1 MIRLKNVSKFY
12 YNKGLITSGFN
23 KVSAEFNLGEFV
35 VITGESGSG
44 KSTLLN
50 VISGLDSY
58 EEGEMYIDG
67 KETSHYTE
75 EDFENYRKKYIS
87 NIFQN
92 FNLVNSY
99 TVYQNIELILLINGK
114 KRKEVKS
121 KVIEL
126 IKQVDLLKYKN
137 TKVSKLSGG
146 QKQRVAIAR
155 ALAKNTPII
164 VADEPTG
171 NLDKKSAESVLRVL
185 SEVAKDK
192 LVVVVTHNYEQ
203 FEKYASRK
211 ITMYDGK
218 IVEDKVI
225 RKTEVKDVFYDN
237 DYKPMGMFTKLRL
250 GVRNAFNIVPK
261 FLLLL
266 AVFLFV
272 LVAVISETSSF
283 KLAKY
288 QEEASG
294 YNQFFG
300 DISKERIVL
309 VKKDK
314 SAFTDKDYEYLNNL
328 NDIDYIVKND
338 IELDN
343 NIFLQSDNL
352 YLDGYAAD
360 ITRFKGKLAAGVMPK
375 EDNEVIVVG
384 NKDNYYLS
392 KAEKLLNKELTYE
405 TYYSFGFVSEK
416 IKIVGIAYINDS
428 YDIKFYMKPS
438 LSSKL
443 AKYDMLKS
451 SKLEITMNNKVAPF
465 MIEVVD
471 NLNEGEVYVTE
482 NAYTYFDYN
491 VNPVHKDVKINVNN
505 MYFNKTLDLKI
516 NKLLDKN
523 NFKKYTGFK
532 NYDEYYNYIFISQKD
547 FDNLL
552 PKENYQCSV
561 FVKDEL
567 TVNDTKKILEDNG
580 YKAIVVSDTLLK
592 YDSDYTY
599 FLNIINII
607 VTILL
612 LVILFF
618 ISYLIIKIILKS
630 RHVYYYTLRILGA
643 NKGLS
648 KNLLRKELYTILN
661 VAFVLIMIVI
671 CLINNDII
679 VSSDLKDLLRFM
691 SVKDYVLIYLLVFL
705 MTYLIS
711 VRFAKYLFKQSA
723 MKTYNEEAI

>member
-12 YNKGLITSGFN
+12 YNKGLSTSGFN
-23 KVSAEFNLGEFV
+23 KVSADFNLGEFV

-592 YDSDYTY
+592 YDSDFAY

-630 RHVYYYTLRILGA
+630 RHVYYSTLRILGA

-648 KNLLRKELYTILN
+648 KNLLRIELYTILN

-671 CLINNDII
+671 CLINKDII